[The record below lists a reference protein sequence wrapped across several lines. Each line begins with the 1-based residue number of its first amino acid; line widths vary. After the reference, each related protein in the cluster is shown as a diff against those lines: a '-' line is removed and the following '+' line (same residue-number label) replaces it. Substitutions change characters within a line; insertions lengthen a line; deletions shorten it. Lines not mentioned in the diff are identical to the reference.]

1 MGILDS
7 EESELTGDFAELMS
21 WADEIKKLQVRA
33 NADSPRD
40 AAVAIKFGAEGIG
53 LCRTEH
59 MFFEGDRIE
68 YVRQMILS
76 DTVEE
81 RIKALDELYKF
92 QVEDFRGI
100 YRAMVGLPVTVR
112 LLDPPLHEFLPHTDE
127 EYQAVADKNS

>member
-1 MGILDS
+1 MKS
-7 EESELTGDFAELMS
+7 RNYKFS
-21 WADEIKKLQVRA
+21 A

-92 QVEDFRGI
+92 QVEDFRRNLSCDGWI
-100 YRAMVGLPVTVR
+100 TG
-112 LLDPPLHEFLPHTDE
+112 
-127 EYQAVADKNS
+127 NSTFIRSTSS

>member
-81 RIKALDELYKF
+81 RITPTHNGVFVNIANFY
-92 QVEDFRGI
+92 
-100 YRAMVGLPVTVR
+100 
-112 LLDPPLHEFLPHTDE
+112 
-127 EYQAVADKNS
+127 